1 MKIKITMAVLFLVLT
16 VSSLFP
22 QSGTR
27 SIDYSARSFG
37 RGGTSI
43 GFFDSPSLIMSNP
56 AGLSFL
62 KNTAVNGNAIFM
74 FPGMHFRNYKKDAG
88 GNVTTEV
95 YNDKDGES
103 NVFVLPSVS
112 YVQKIKD
119 SKFTFGAGVFTTG
132 GMGAD
137 FTLNHQLFSEPQTYH
152 SRFATIE
159 SCISGSYLITP
170 EFSVGIT
177 GEFLYSTL
185 EITMPFS
192 LPPSLLKGTLYT
204 SQPSP
209 TTYGKYF
216 SDPRPYGLGYTE
228 LTAATEMSNLASY
241 TFGGK
246 IGLAYKFSDRFSL
259 GASYTLSMP
268 LDFKDGDAKMDM
280 TAQFQQASG
289 IAAQNLVQVYG
300 ISLDSAYKLVS
311 ALFAANGIVTS
322 NGFVANYKV
331 DNRFDNPQSAGFGLM
346 YSPFSGVRFGFDFE
360 WLNWSK
366 AFDNMKLT
374 LTEGSNSNINKM
386 IASGESDANPMVVE
400 FPLKWK
406 DAVILKFGGEY
417 DISSVLTLRAGYS
430 YSTNPIPNTTII
442 PVIPAVLE
450 HRFMAGCS
458 YDILKQ
464 LTVNAAV
471 EYGLKN
477 SVTGSDPHLVATEYI
492 NSETSMYNILGH
504 IALQYNF

>member
-1 MKIKITMAVLFLVLT
+1 MRKKITLAVLFTAFAFSVA
-16 VSSLFP
+16 FP

-37 RGGTSI
+37 RGGTAI
-43 GFFDSPSLIMSNP
+43 GFFDGPALIMSNP

-62 KNTAVNGNAIFM
+62 KNTAINGNAIVM
-74 FPGMHFRNYKKDAG
+74 LPGMHFKNYKKDEAG
-88 GNVTTEV
+88 KVTNEV

-112 YVQKIKD
+112 YVQKIKE

-137 FTLNHQLFSEPQTYH
+137 YTLNHQLFSEPQTYH

-192 LPPSLLKGTLYT
+192 LPPALLQGRINT
-204 SQPSP
+204 P
-209 TTYGKYF
+209 TFGNISYAEYF
-216 SDPRPYGLGYTE
+216 SRPRPYGLGYSE
-228 LTAATEMSNLASY
+228 LTAAAEMKNLSSY

-246 IGLAYKFSDRFSL
+246 IGLAYKFSDRFSI

-280 TAQFQQASG
+280 RTQFSQASG

-300 ISLDSAYKLVS
+300 ISIDSAYKLVT
-311 ALFAANGIVTS
+311 ALYEANGIVLS
-322 NGFVANYKV
+322 EDFVTNYKV

-346 YSPFSGVRFGFDFE
+346 YSPVTGVRFGFDFE

-386 IASGESDANPMVVE
+386 IASGESDANPIVIE
-400 FPLKWK
+400 FPLNWK

-417 DISSVLTLRAGYS
+417 DLSSVFTLRGGYS

-442 PVIPAVLE
+442 PTIPAILE

-458 YDILKQ
+458 YDVVKQ
-464 LTVNAAV
+464 LTLNAAV
-471 EYGLKN
+471 EYGLEN
-477 SVTGSDPHLVATEYI
+477 SVTGSNPHLVATEYI

-504 IALQYNF
+504 ISLQYNF